1 MKSKQSAKWV
11 ARAARSTG
19 SRARALVWA
28 VLCLAGVSAPAQAA
42 PLISQ
47 DQLPALAQ
55 RWVDQALAQQAAR
68 AEQPLRLR
76 ATLGELGSRLR
87 LADCARVETY
97 LPAGSRLW
105 GKTRIG
111 LRCLQGATHWSVFLP
126 VTVQASG
133 QAWVMRRDVRAGEA
147 LEEGDLMLAQ
157 VDWAA
162 EQGTALAASEP
173 WLGQVATRQLNT
185 GQTVR
190 EHMLRAPQ
198 VFQAGA
204 QVRVLVRGQ
213 GFQISASGQALSAGV
228 VGQAARVR
236 MDSGRVMSVTVLDA
250 RTVSMTI

>member
-1 MKSKQSAKWV
+1 MKTEQF
-11 ARAARSTG
+11 AAAASRSPE
-19 SRARALVWA
+19 SRLWGLVLALV
-28 VLCLAGVSAPAQAA
+28 CLASWAAPAHAG
-42 PLISQ
+42 PWISQ
-47 DQLPALAQ
+47 DELPALAQ
-55 RWVDQALAQQAAR
+55 RWVDRALAQQSAR
-68 AEQPLRLR
+68 AELPLRLH
-76 ATLGELGSRLR
+76 ATLGDLNSRLR
-87 LADCARVETY
+87 LADCARVEPY

-105 GKTRIG
+105 GKTRVG
-111 LRCLQGATHWSVFLP
+111 LRCLEGATRWNVFLP

-147 LEEGDLMLAQ
+147 LSEGDLMLAE

-162 EQGTALAASEP
+162 EQGSALAATDP
-173 WLGQVATRQLNT
+173 WLGQVATRSLST

-204 QVRVLVRGQ
+204 QVRVLVRGR

-236 MDSGRVMSVTVLDA
+236 MDGGRVMSVTVLDA
-250 RTVSMTI
+250 RTVSVTI